1 MALRTTGEHSGGRL
15 WAVLTLVTVI
25 GTALIPLIHEPRYY
39 FFGDTQIGAF
49 GQWYH
54 LGQQLRSGHWPLLDP
69 QVWAAGNFVAEGQW
83 GLFSPLTVLIALL
96 STMTPNAVVFATIV
110 KICLLAAGSLGT
122 YALARSYRATPPA
135 AYVAGLASGLGGAT
149 LYLESPS
156 WVTGQMVWA
165 LLPLFWWQL
174 RRIAAPLPDR
184 SSAASEATTTATALR
199 WASPAA
205 VLVLGWLI
213 VSVGYVYGTLY
224 VIIVGLAT
232 IIDCGLAR
240 RWGGALRVVGV
251 GAFCGLLA
259 VTVYLP
265 GVLTAPVTTRLGF
278 EIISEGRLQGTLSG
292 VLTSM
297 LPFTS
302 DALPTAYIAWF
313 LPLLAWVRLD
323 RLRAVARDL
332 VGLLL
337 VLLVMLM
344 WLLGPNQVG
353 PIRWPLRV
361 LPIVTLLIVL
371 ALMVVLSRA
380 GEWRPSV
387 GRLVAAL
394 GIAFVAGYLTVS
406 RAWESRST
414 IALGTAAVL
423 VGLAIAWAIL
433 RTRARRG
440 GASPDASADGS
451 VSPVSSVSSVSS
463 DSDAQ
468 SRRVSATLAFVALW
482 SVVVLALQLQVFPT
496 PASQD
501 RNMPSAISDYAKPAA
516 PAEGDTIVVG
526 NIEKV
531 LVDDPAASSDF
542 LMANSWYLS
551 PKDVQSTYTTIGYE
565 TYTTRFCVLYS
576 GNLCPRGLTALLE
589 TDPGTGVARAD
600 LLSVSSLHL
609 LREDFSAQR
618 LDNPPAGWH
627 VAHRSTYAVTWVRDR
642 ALPPAGGVTWTSD
655 GVRVTEQS
663 RDTRSVTF
671 TVDAVP
677 DGGGRVV
684 LSRLQ
689 WPGYAVTGATFADAT
704 DGYLDDRRGRGRIRG
719 AAGDRV
725 VQPARMDG
733 RAHHPR
739 CRHAARRRLD
749 RARCHPSTQR
759 SARRHLR
766 RDTEPAAP
774 AAERGDRGHGD
785 VRRERPTPERR
796 TETDAETATRRRPER
811 RVRSGR
817 SAPAQL

>member
-1 MALRTTGEHSGGRL
+1 VALRTTGEHSGGRL
-15 WAVLTLVTVI
+15 WAVLTLITAI
-25 GTALIPLIHEPRYY
+25 GAALLPLISEPRYY

-54 LGQQLRSGHWPLLDP
+54 LGQELRSGHWPLLDP

-83 GLFSPLTVLIALL
+83 GLFSPLTVLIGLL
-96 STMTPNAVVFATIV
+96 ATMTPNAVVLATIV
-110 KICLLAAGSLGT
+110 KICLLSAGSLGT

-174 RRIAAPLPDR
+174 RRVAAPLDDR
-184 SSAASEATTTATALR
+184 STGAAR

-224 VIIVGLAT
+224 IIIVGVAT

-240 RWGGALRVVGV
+240 QWAGALRVVGV
-251 GAFCGLLA
+251 GVFCGLLA

-278 EIISEGRLQGTLSG
+278 EIISDGRLQGTVSG
-292 VLTSM
+292 VLSSM
-297 LPFTS
+297 LPFT
-302 DALPTAYIAWF
+302 DNGRPTAYIAWF
-313 LPLLAWVRLD
+313 LPLLAWVHLD
-323 RLRAVARDL
+323 RLRVVLRDL

-361 LPIVTLLIVL
+361 LPIVTLLVVL
-371 ALMVVLSRA
+371 ALMVILSRA
-380 GEWRPSV
+380 GTWRPSV
-387 GRLVAAL
+387 ARLVAAL

-406 RAWESRST
+406 RAWESRSL
-414 IALGTAAVL
+414 IALGTASVL
-423 VGLAIAWAIL
+423 VGLAITWGIL
-433 RTRARRG
+433 RVRART
-440 GASPDASADGS
+440 ADAPPGPPESDRPEADL
-451 VSPVSSVSSVSS
+451 PER
-463 DSDAQ
+463 AAPP
-468 SRRVSATLAFVALW
+468 RRVGAALAFVGLW
-482 SVVVLALQLQVFPT
+482 SVAVLALQLHAFPT

-501 RNMPSAISDYAKPAA
+501 RNMPSAMSDYATPASQ
-516 PAEGDTIVVG
+516 AEGDTIAIG

-531 LVDDPAASSDF
+531 LVADPAASRDF

-565 TYTTRFCVLYS
+565 TYTKRFCVLYS

-589 TDPGTGVARAD
+589 TDPGTGAVRAD
-600 LLSVSSLHL
+600 LLSVSSLQL
-609 LREDFSAQR
+609 LRKDFAARR
-618 LDNPPAGWH
+618 LDNPPTGWH
-627 VAHRSTYAVTWVRDR
+627 VAHRSPYAVTWVRDR
-642 ALPPAGGVTWTSD
+642 ALPRAGGVTWTSD
-655 GVRVTEQS
+655 GVRVTEQG

-677 DGGGRVV
+677 SNGGRVV

-689 WPGYAVTGATFADAT
+689 WPGYTVSGATLSDPT
-704 DGYLDDRRGRGRIRG
+704 DGYLTTVAVTPGTVGRQVTVSFSPPGWTIELTTL
-719 AAGDRV
+719 AAATLLAVGWV
-725 VQPARMDG
+725 VLAG
-733 RAHHPR
+733 I
-739 CRHAARRRLD
+739 RRR
-749 RARCHPSTQR
+749 RARPGGDSDSR
-759 SARRHLR
+759 GVPDAGAPGEASASS
-766 RDTEPAAP
+766 PADSASAP
-774 AAERGDRGHGD
+774 AKEGDTPAGSASTPAEEGGA
-785 VRRERPTPERR
+785 PAPEQ
-796 TETDAETATRRRPER
+796 
-811 RVRSGR
+811 